1 MSGAAPATQAPEA
14 PLVVVVMGVSGTGKS
29 TVAMLL
35 SETLEIDFVEGDSY
49 HPDANI
55 EKMSAGEAL
64 SDEDRRPWLRRL
76 SGVAGDSLSAGRSL
90 VLTCSALKRS
100 YRDVL
105 RSGVPEGRTY
115 FVHLDADVEVLSERM
130 AQRTKH
136 FMPTSLLVSQIDT
149 LEPLG
154 ADERGVVV
162 DVSPPVSDVAAAAL
176 EAVTAALGSDPGS

>member
-1 MSGAAPATQAPEA
+1 MSRAAPDLEA
-14 PLVVVVMGVSGTGKS
+14 PLAVVVMGVAGTGKS

-35 SETLEIDFVEGDSY
+35 AETLEIDFVEGDSH

-55 EKMSAGEAL
+55 AKMSAGEAL
-64 SDEDRRPWLRRL
+64 TDEDRWPWLERL
-76 SGVAGDSLSAGRSL
+76 SQIAGASLAGGRSL

-105 RSGVPEGRTY
+105 RAGVPEGRL
-115 FVHLDADVEVLSERM
+115 FLVHLDADVDVLTERM

-136 FMPTSLLVSQIDT
+136 FMPPSLLVSQIET

-154 ADERGVVV
+154 EDERGVVV

-176 EAVTAALGSDPGS
+176 EAVTPAFGTGQG